1 MSKDGIS
8 VDPMKVNKVQAWPIP
23 KTIQAVREFLG
34 FCSYCH
40 RSIQKFAQITKPL
53 YKLTEQNAK
62 FKWRNKPLSSCTIVC
77 QSTPILAHP
86 DFSREFM
93 LDTNASDTGIGAVL
107 SQEDDQGKERVIA
120 YGSQLLSKPEWRC
133 CGTRRELLAV
143 VFFVNKFRPYLLGKY
158 FKLQIDHGALTWF
171 MSFKEPKG
179 HMARWLEKL
188 QEYDFEIK
196 HRSGRKHTNADAL
209 SRLPCK
215 QCGYQQSHSTDH
227 DYSTF
232 SVVSLNQLQIY
243 INFKWR
249 TI

>member
-1 MSKDGIS
+1 
-8 VDPMKVNKVQAWPIP
+8 
-23 KTIQAVREFLG
+23 
-34 FCSYCH
+34 
-40 RSIQKFAQITKPL
+40 
-53 YKLTEQNAK
+53 
-62 FKWRNKPLSSCTIVC
+62 
-77 QSTPILAHP
+77 
-86 DFSREFM
+86 M

-120 YGSQLLSKPEWRC
+120 YGSRLLSKPEWRC

-143 VFFVNKFRPYLLGKY
+143 VFFVNKFRPYLLGKH
-158 FKLQIDHGALTWF
+158 FKLRTDHGALTWL

-215 QCGYQQSHSTDH
+215 QCGYQRSHSTDH